1 MNDATLMEDTGKA
14 GAWRQRLAAPEPVAS
29 LRRARNGLGNLLSRC
44 PLMTEVFN
52 QIERV
57 APTRVSVLVTGESGT
72 GKELVARTIHECSG
86 RSSGPFVAVN
96 CGAIPASLIEA
107 ELFGH
112 ERGSFTGA
120 IRTQIGYFERAGG
133 GTLFLDEIGEMP
145 LEMQVK
151 LLRALESGVICRIG
165 GEREMPVEA
174 RVIAATNRNPAE
186 AVAQGRLRAD
196 LLYRLAV
203 FSIQIP
209 PLRERGDDVELLA
222 RHFLACLNRAE
233 GSDKRLSSNSEAFLR
248 EHDWPGNVRELYN
261 VVQRAFIMADRE
273 LDLRGAFLGNGQF
286 SAATGESDRLYI
298 KHGMTLAEVERVM
311 ILETLK
317 RCHGNKTRAAALLG
331 ISLKTLYNRL
341 NEYRALE

>member
-186 AVAQGRLRAD
+186 AVAQGRCA
-196 LLYRLAV
+196 
-203 FSIQIP
+203 
-209 PLRERGDDVELLA
+209 
-222 RHFLACLNRAE
+222 
-233 GSDKRLSSNSEAFLR
+233 
-248 EHDWPGNVRELYN
+248 
-261 VVQRAFIMADRE
+261 
-273 LDLRGAFLGNGQF
+273 
-286 SAATGESDRLYI
+286 SAATTSSSSRA
-298 KHGMTLAEVERVM
+298 TSSRVS
-311 ILETLK
+311 IARKAATSVCRAIQK
-317 RCHGNKTRAAALLG
+317 RSCASTTGPEMCVSCTTSCSGPSSWPTASSICAARFWAMG
-331 ISLKTLYNRL
+331 SSPPRPASPTGCT
-341 NEYRALE
+341 